1 MAKKSR
7 RGRLSSIDLLP
18 DEAQPYVLA
27 AMDGLKDRRRDQ
39 ETIRE
44 ELNNHLLSLGCNPI
58 SKSAF
63 NRKALWLAGYGA
75 NLIQARE
82 VAAVLAEKLDQAPEG
97 DVGLLLNE
105 TIKMIVYDIVMKGSL
120 DEDSASIDM
129 AKDAALALFRLEQAR
144 KVSIVTRKKIMDDF
158 QVKASEAVEAVAKA
172 KGMSDETVEA
182 IKSKILGVTT

>member
-18 DEAQPYVLA
+18 DEAQPYILA
-27 AMDGLKDRRRDQ
+27 AMDALKERKREQ
-39 ETIRE
+39 ENIRE
-44 ELNNHLLSLGCNPI
+44 ELNNHLLSLGCKPI

-82 VAAVLAEKLDQAPEG
+82 VAAVLAEKLDKAPEG

-105 TIKMIVYDIVMKGSL
+105 TIKMIVYDIVMQGSID
-120 DEDSASIDM
+120 DESASIDM
-129 AKDAALALFRLEQAR
+129 AKNAALTLFRLEQAR

-158 QVKASEAVEAVAKA
+158 QTKAVEAVAAVA
-172 KGMSDETVEA
+172 KVKGITEETAEA
-182 IKSKILGVTT
+182 IKAKILGVTA

>member
-7 RGRLSSIDLLP
+7 RGRLSTIDLLP

-27 AMDGLKDRRRDQ
+27 AMDALKERRREQ
-39 ETIRE
+39 EAIRE
-44 ELNNHLLSLGCNPI
+44 ELNNHLLSLGCEPI
-58 SKSAF
+58 SKSSF

-82 VAAVLAEKLDQAPEG
+82 VAAVLAEKLDKAPEG

-105 TIKMIVYDIVMKGSL
+105 TIKMIVYDIVMEGSIN
-120 DEDSASIDM
+120 DESASIGM
-129 AKDAALALFRLEQAR
+129 AKDAALTLFRLEQAR

-158 QVKASEAVEAVAKA
+158 QTKAVEAVAAVA
-172 KGMSDETVEA
+172 KVKGITDETAEA
-182 IKSKILGVTT
+182 IKSKILGVTA

>member
-1 MAKKSR
+1 MARKSR

-27 AMDGLKDRRRDQ
+27 AMSALKDRKREQ
-39 ETIRE
+39 ESIRE
-44 ELNNHLLSLGCNPI
+44 ELNTHLLSLGCGPV

-63 NRKALWLAGYGA
+63 NRKALWLAGFGQQ
-75 NLIQARE
+75 LIQARE
-82 VAAVLAEKLDQAPEG
+82 VAAVLAEKLDKAPEG

-120 DEDSASIDM
+120 DDESASLDM
-129 AKDAALALFRLEQAR
+129 AKDAALALYRLEHAR

-158 QVKASEAVEAVAKA
+158 GEKAVTAVDAVAKV
-172 KGMSDETVEA
+172 KGLTAETVEA
-182 IKSKILGVTT
+182 IKAKILGVAA